1 MNKNTRFI
9 IIALYI
15 VLIPIS
21 LYFAKN
27 IKFEFDF
34 EQFFPLNDPEL
45 VVFRDFVEDFET
57 DDNFLIVSPEPSNGV
72 IDSTYISQVHQ
83 FTLAC
88 RKLPYIKHV
97 SSLTTM
103 DMPIKT
109 PFGYNAIPLIHLKN
123 QKKQRQDIHR
133 LTKDPRFMGVLMS
146 KDTSSLSVN
155 LKFKDNL
162 SLPESDT
169 LMTAVKDLSSKY
181 TFSDVHYLGRANFQS
196 EMVKAQRREIIV
208 SSIISGILVLL
219 IMIFIFKKPM
229 GVLISLGSIT
239 IGLLFLFGLLSA
251 LGRPL
256 NMMSALYPILMLIV
270 GTSDVVHIM
279 SKYIDELKKGKTK
292 DVAMRITVRQIG
304 VATLLT
310 SLTTAVGFL
319 TLNTSNILPIKQF
332 AVDAA
337 IGVVLAYVVVITLT
351 VSLLMLFDKDQLMK
365 ESQKSNL
372 WDRMLTKWYEY
383 TLLYKKRILWVSG
396 ILTLLF
402 VIGMGMIS
410 TNYRIERNL
419 PKGYDLT
426 EDFRYFEEKYSGFRP
441 MEMSIAVKNNED
453 PEGYAVMKEVNKI
466 EEYLGDLPHVKSSF
480 SLATVHKSIASS
492 QHGGQGDYFVFPD
505 NERTYRKSKRLLD
518 RFKTD
523 DMNAFVSKDGRK
535 TRISNRIAD
544 VGAEVI
550 KEEGKKIDEW
560 IMQNTD
566 TSLISVTQTGL
577 GLIIDRNAEFV
588 RKNLFEGL
596 LYALIMVSILMVL
609 LFRDWRLLLLA
620 MVPNLMPLLFAGALL
635 GYFGIELEASV
646 SIIFAVIFGIAV
658 DDTIHFLSKFRLLR
672 REGLAVEEALKMT
685 FLETGKAITFTTIIL
700 FFGFLVLLFSVHPPS
715 FTIGLLISVTL
726 IGAWICDLFLLPVL
740 MRMVLKDE

>member
-1 MNKNTRFI
+1 MNKNIRSI

-15 VLIPIS
+15 VLIPIA

-34 EQFFPLNDPEL
+34 EQFFPLNDPAL
-45 VVFRDFVEDFET
+45 TVFRDFVDDFET
-57 DDNFLIVSPEPSNGV
+57 DDNFLIVSPEPHTGG
-72 IDSTYISQVHQ
+72 IDSAYISQVHQ

-88 RKLPYIKHV
+88 RKLPYIKQV

-123 QKKQRQDIHR
+123 QKKQSQDILR
-133 LTKDPRFMGVLMS
+133 LSKDPRFMGVLMS

-181 TFSDVHYLGRANFQS
+181 AFSDVHYLGRANFQS

-251 LGRPL
+251 LGRSL

-365 ESQKSNL
+365 ESQESNL

-383 TLLYKKRILWVSG
+383 TLLYKKRILWVSS
-396 ILTLLF
+396 ILTLIF
-402 VIGMGMIS
+402 IVGIGMIS

-419 PKGYDLT
+419 PTGYDLT
-426 EDFRYFEEKYSGFRP
+426 KDFRYFEEKYSGFRP
-441 MEMSIAVKNNED
+441 MEMSIEVKNNED

-466 EEYLGDLPHVKSSF
+466 EEYLGELPHIKSSF

-492 QHGGQGDYFVFPD
+492 QHGGQGDYFIFPD
-505 NERTYRKSKRLLD
+505 NERKFRKSKRLLD

-535 TRISNRIAD
+535 TRISNRVAD
-544 VGAEVI
+544 VGAEII
-550 KEEGKKIDEW
+550 KEEGKKIDTW
-560 IMQNTD
+560 IAENTD

-596 LYALIMVSILMVL
+596 LYALIMVSILMVM

-672 REGLAVEEALKMT
+672 REGLLVEEALKMT

-740 MRMVLKDE
+740 MRMVLKDR